1 MIFTLAARTG
11 TSPRG
16 DVDAL
21 IELAADIA
29 IHAELPRR
37 AVSRAGYGTNRRA
50 GVSLSCAVP
59 FEGNGNDWF
68 GMRDE

>member
-29 IHAELPRR
+29 IHAELHAELFPEPVTEPIAAQELR
-37 AVSRAGYGTNRRA
+37 
-50 GVSLSCAVP
+50 
-59 FEGNGNDWF
+59 
-68 GMRDE
+68 